1 MRHDDLE
8 NKNDFFL
15 LLVPATRHAAR
26 VGMERTW
33 TLGALEPKAW
43 KLAS

>member
-1 MRHDDLE
+1 ME
-8 NKNDFFL
+8 YIFFL
-15 LLVPATRHAAR
+15 ILVPATRHAAR
-26 VGMERTW
+26 VGMERTAW